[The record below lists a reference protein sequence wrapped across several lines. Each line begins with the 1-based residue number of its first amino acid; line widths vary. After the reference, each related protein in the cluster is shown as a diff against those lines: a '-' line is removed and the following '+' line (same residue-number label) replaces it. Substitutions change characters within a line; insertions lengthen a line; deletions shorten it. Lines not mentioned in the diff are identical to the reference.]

1 MLIVTVAII
10 AAAISFASGAI
21 VRKIIVESKINA
33 AKKDAG
39 ALIEETKKEAHSK
52 KKEILVEAKDQAYA
66 IRSEAEKEIRQRRQ
80 DVSKIEKRL
89 LNREE
94 DVNSKLS
101 KVNAKEKEAIQ
112 YQDRI
117 KKKENEIGKLFD
129 EQKTKLEQVASLS
142 VKEAKDILM
151 SRVEDEVRRDMAIMI
166 RDVESEAKE
175 EADKKAR
182 NIITLAIQRCAA
194 DQVAE
199 TTVSVVAIPSEDLKG
214 RIIGRE
220 GRNIRTF
227 ENLSGINLIIDDTP
241 EAVILSGFDPVR
253 REIARLTLEKLIA
266 DGRIQ
271 PARIEEMY
279 NKTKKEVEA
288 EIKKAG
294 ERAAMDA
301 DIRGIHPELLR
312 VLGRLKYRTS
322 YGQNVL
328 QHSIEV
334 AALASTMAQEI
345 GIDGQM
351 AKRAGLLHDLG
362 KAIDHDVEGPH
373 AEIGADLAKRFKENS
388 LVLNAIAA
396 HHEAVEP
403 ESIEAILVK
412 ASDAISG
419 ARPGARREN
428 LESYIKRLE
437 NLEELAESHKGV
449 AKCFAVQAGREI
461 RVMVN
466 PEEVND
472 AEAALLAREI
482 TKKIEEDL
490 EYPGQIK
497 VIIIR
502 ESRSIEYAK

>member
-1 MLIVTVAII
+1 MLIVTVAIV
-10 AAAISFASGAI
+10 AAAISFASGAL
-21 VRKIIVESKINA
+21 VRKIMVESKANA
-33 AKKDAG
+33 AKQDAHK
-39 ALIEETKKEAHSK
+39 LLEQTKKEAESK
-52 KKEILVEAKDQAYA
+52 KKEILIEAKDQAYSL
-66 IRSEAEKEIRQRRQ
+66 RSEAEKDQRQRRQ
-80 DVSKIEKRL
+80 EISKLEKRL
-89 LNREE
+89 SQRED
-94 DVNSKLS
+94 DVSAKLSKLS
-101 KVNAKEKEAIQ
+101 AKEKEASQ
-112 YQDRI
+112 YQERV
-117 KKKENEIGKLFD
+117 KKKESELNVLFE

-142 VKEAKDILM
+142 VQEAKDILM
-151 SRVEDEVRRDMAIMI
+151 NKVEDEARRDVAIMI
-166 RDVESEAKE
+166 RDIEAEAKE

-199 TTVSVVAIPSEDLKG
+199 TTVSVVPIPSEDIKG

-253 REIARLTLEKLIA
+253 REIARITLEKLIT

-279 NKTKKEVEA
+279 NKTKKEVEV

-294 ERAAMDA
+294 ERAAIDT

-328 QHSIEV
+328 QHSVEV
-334 AALASTMAQEI
+334 AALASTMANEL

-362 KAIDHDVEGPH
+362 KAIDHEVEGPH

-437 NLEELAESHKGV
+437 NLEQLAESHKGV

-472 AEAALLAREI
+472 AESALLAREI
-482 TKKIEEDL
+482 SKKIEEEL

-502 ESRSIEYAK
+502 ESRNIEYAK